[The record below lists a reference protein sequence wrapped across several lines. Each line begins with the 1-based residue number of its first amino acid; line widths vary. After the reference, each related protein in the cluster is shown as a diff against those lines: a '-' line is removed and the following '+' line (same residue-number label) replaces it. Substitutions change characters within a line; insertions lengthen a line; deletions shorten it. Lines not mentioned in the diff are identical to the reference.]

1 MASYDW
7 SLNSALGAAKEGN
20 EQNGNFS
27 GTSLCSEWHN
37 GSGSVSLQVHFL
49 KEGCGDDNVC
59 NSNLKLGYKFCTREG
74 NQDKFSYLP
83 M

>member
-1 MASYDW
+1 MVIVTQENELCGNSQSPIWMPFRD
-7 SLNSALGAAKEGN
+7 LNGKNYHG
-20 EQNGNFS
+20 F
-27 GTSLCSEWHN
+27 
-37 GSGSVSLQVHFL
+37 VFLQVHFL

-59 NSNLKLGYKFCTREG
+59 NSNLKLEYKFCTREG